1 MSHDTSIYLTKR
13 EHRHKMY
20 YSNFF
25 PFFKWFNFSLIHF
38 NRSNEETKKYLPEAI
53 SCPDFQTAL
62 MQVLTNESKIFL
74 RQNAHPE
81 LMQIIGHDYHEL
93 DADKLKSLYIQ
104 KRCVAPAKLDKEGA
118 QKLLKTFQVRLC
130 IFS

>member
-1 MSHDTSIYLTKR
+1 
-13 EHRHKMY
+13 
-20 YSNFF
+20 
-25 PFFKWFNFSLIHF
+25 
-38 NRSNEETKKYLPEAI
+38 
-53 SCPDFQTAL
+53 
-62 MQVLTNESKIFL
+62 MQVLMNESKIFL

-81 LMQIIGHDYHEL
+81 LMQIIGHDHHEL